1 MIDIL
6 QKRSQENPNQIF
18 IKYENVSITYRQFN
32 NMVLNIMEDINHIN
46 LHYIGIQINNK
57 IKLLVLISALNRLN
71 KIPVIYPYIPN
82 IEDYTQAI
90 NIPISIMD
98 NNIKLNKQK
107 NKLNKKFNYN
117 KGNTQIVMFTS
128 GTTGTPKACELTYNN
143 IHQSAIMWNNIIN
156 FKSNDIYLNHMPLS
170 HVSGLSIFYRAL
182 YSNFSMV
189 IDDFDAIKYLNII
202 KTYKITIISM
212 VPSMLQKIT
221 NAKVSLNKL
230 SQIKAI
236 IMGGSD
242 CDKNLIQLIKKHNL
256 PVYMSYGMTETC
268 SGIAG
273 YWIKHQAKYL
283 PHNNVHINVDKS
295 CLVINSPT
303 IMQKYINH
311 KKTNNIIKTNDIC
324 KIYDDNTFEIKGRDD
339 EVIISGGENISI
351 KYLKNH
357 IETYPEIKKCTLQ
370 IVSDQKW
377 GSVLHAILQCNG
389 TINRN
394 NLLEKLKNNLPKYMI
409 PKRIIIQ

>member
-1 MIDIL
+1 MNDIL
-6 QKRSQENPNQIF
+6 NIQVLNNPNKIF
-18 IKYENVSITYRQFN
+18 IVYNNIKISYQIFN
-32 NMVLNIMEDINHIN
+32 NMVNNNMNLLNN
-46 LHYIGIQINNK
+46 LNDRYIGIQIK
-57 IKLLVLISALNRLN
+57 DKLKFLITIITINRLG
-71 KIPVIYPYIPN
+71 KIPILYPNYPN
-82 IEDYTQAI
+82 IQDYTKSTGHSISLTDNDIKI
-90 NIPISIMD
+90 NEKSTESKEIIYSK
-98 NNIKLNKQK
+98 NNVQLVI
-107 NKLNKKFNYN
+107 
-117 KGNTQIVMFTS
+117 FTS
-128 GTTGTPKACELTYNN
+128 GSTGMAKPCQLTFDNLY
-143 IHQSAIMWNNIIN
+143 QSTILWNKVIQ
-156 FKSNDIYLNHMPLS
+156 FKKHDIYLNHMPLS

-189 IDDFDAIKYLNII
+189 IDDFDAVKYLNII
-202 KTYKITIISM
+202 KTYNITIISM

-221 NAKVSLNKL
+221 NAKVNLNKL

-273 YWIKHQAKYL
+273 YWIKSQAKYL

-394 NLLEKLKNNLPKYMI
+394 SLLEKLKNNLPKYMI